1 MGSRDALIPRGAA
14 LLPAPRHFAVTAAV
28 ALVAS
33 ALALIS
39 TPPAVAAGTE
49 YYVAPYGDDQGPGTI
64 DGPWATVEKGVTSL
78 QPGDVLFLRG
88 GTYVERIK
96 NPEVADGTSSSPIT
110 VRAFPGERPVVQGL
124 FWINGADHWTY
135 DGVNVTWDLETGGS
149 GEYMVKLKGGTGW
162 VFTNAEVWGAHSKGA
177 IRVAGDATDWT
188 LSDLFVHDTY
198 RTNDDDED
206 DLVFVNTKDGGG
218 VLERSLLVNSEN
230 GRAVRIG
237 PKKKGGNETSDVI
250 VRYNTMYNNVGPSN
264 IQIFYGAA
272 GNEIH
277 HNLMVGTEDAAK
289 ADVMRIDLSGTGNH
303 LWDNL
308 GWESKEVVG
317 KPLLV
322 DGGGNVQIDPAFAD
336 PARGDF
342 RPTNPEARAYGLYA
356 TEEPEPEPEGA
367 YRAFSDSSY
376 WNTPLPPDV
385 PIDPKSGAYI
395 DYMQGNIV
403 GDFVMLSGADE
414 DGAWGTPIYWAEPT
428 DPVYDVTSDLY
439 RVPPEFASV
448 KIPRGAQAD
457 DTSDGEIV
465 VYDLERGIVIAMW
478 QAKYNA
484 SRDTWTCSG
493 GDVWYLG
500 SNGLE
505 GIVAGSD
512 EPRNSGHRGAPAPI
526 FAIRW
531 DEIEAGVI
539 DHILKVVIPEPS
551 ATSVWPMSDSDGDA
565 KDPDAPP
572 EGARFRLKRSIDLD
586 SMGLSPAEYAVAKA
600 AQEYGFMITDG
611 SGAPVSAGLE
621 NVVAEGRGW
630 LWEGD
635 LAWDSL
641 SLFSLSDYEFVEM
654 GYGSP

>member
-1 MGSRDALIPRGAA
+1 LP
-14 LLPAPRHFAVTAAV
+14 PAPVPILAVVVAITASTI
-28 ALVAS
+28 ALVS
-33 ALALIS
+33 A
-39 TPPAVAAGTE
+39 PAAAAGTE
-49 YYVAPYGDDQGPGTI
+49 YFVAPYGDDGGAGTI
-64 DGPWATVEKGVTSL
+64 GAPWATVEKGLTSL
-78 QPGDVLFLRG
+78 QPGDILYLRD
-88 GTYVERIK
+88 GTYLERIK

-110 VRAFPGERPVVQGL
+110 VSAFPGERPVVQGL
-124 FWINGADHWTY
+124 FWIKGADYWTY
-135 DGVNVTWDLETGGS
+135 DGVNVTWDLETGS
-149 GEYMVKLKGGTGW
+149 PGEYMVKLKGGTGW

-177 IRVAGDATDWT
+177 LRVAGDAADWT
-188 LSDLFVHDTY
+188 LSYLYVHDTY
-198 RTNDDDED
+198 PSNDEDED
-206 DLVFVNTKDGGG
+206 DLVSVNTKDGGG
-218 VLERSLLVNSEN
+218 VVERSLLVNSDN
-230 GRAVRIG
+230 GRAIRIG
-237 PKKKGGNETSDVI
+237 PKKAKGNKTSDVT
-250 VRYNTMYNNVGPSN
+250 VRYNTMYQNLGPSN
-264 IQIFYGAA
+264 IQIFYGATD
-272 GNEIH
+272 NDVH

-289 ADVMRIDLSGTGNH
+289 ADVTRKDLSGRGNH

-317 KPLLV
+317 QPLLV
-322 DGGGNVQIDPAFAD
+322 DLGGNVQVDPAFAD

-342 RPTNPEARAYGLYA
+342 RPTNPEARAYGVFA
-356 TEEPEPEPEGA
+356 EEDPEPGPEGA
-367 YRAFSDSSY
+367 YRAFSESSY
-376 WNTPLPPDV
+376 WNTPLPAGA
-385 PIDPKSGAYI
+385 PIDPKSGDYI
-395 DYMQGNIV
+395 DYLQGNIV
-403 GDFVMLSGADE
+403 GDFVMLSGADQ

-428 DPVYDVTSDLY
+428 DPFYEVTSDLY
-439 RVPPEFASV
+439 QVPPEFASV
-448 KIPRGAQAD
+448 RIPMGAEAD

-493 GDVWYLG
+493 GDIWYLG

-526 FAIRW
+526 FAVRW
-531 DEIEAGVI
+531 DEIEAGAIEHV
-539 DHILKVVIPEPS
+539 LKVVIPDPG

-565 KDPDAPP
+565 RDPDAPP

-586 SMGLSPAEYAVAKA
+586 SLGLSPAEYAVAEA

-630 LWEGD
+630 LWDGV

-641 SLFSLSDYEFVEM
+641 RLFSLSDYEFVEM